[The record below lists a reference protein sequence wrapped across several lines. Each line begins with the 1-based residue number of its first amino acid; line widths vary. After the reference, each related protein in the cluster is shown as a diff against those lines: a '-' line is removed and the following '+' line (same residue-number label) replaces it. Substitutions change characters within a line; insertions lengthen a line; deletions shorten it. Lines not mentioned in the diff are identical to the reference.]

1 MLVLSS
7 SALAVLCVLLI
18 WHPFPHEHE
27 RGRLSVTFLDVGQG
41 DAMVISFPQG
51 ALMMVDSGGRVPIGA
66 QNEMDEAEDVFIED
80 SLGIAEAA
88 VAPYLWRRGIK
99 RLDLIAATHGHTDH
113 TQGFADLLR
122 CFQVGAAMTGIVPP
136 GNHQLEGFRQ
146 AVTEA
151 GVSLR
156 AVQRGEGFELDGVR
170 IEALA
175 PFPDAMAQSSNNQ
188 SLVLRLRYGDRAFL
202 LTGDIEREVEA
213 QLAASGDELR
223 ADVLK
228 VAHHGSRTSSTAEFL
243 ERVTPR
249 YAVISVAAPS
259 PFDHPHPEAL
269 DRLRQAGARV
279 MQTSRCGAITIS
291 TDGKDLQVSTYLKCE

>member
-1 MLVLSS
+1 
-7 SALAVLCVLLI
+7 
-18 WHPFPHEHE
+18 
-27 RGRLSVTFLDVGQG
+27 
-41 DAMVISFPQG
+41 
-51 ALMMVDSGGRVPIGA
+51 
-66 QNEMDEAEDVFIED
+66 
-80 SLGIAEAA
+80 
-88 VAPYLWRRGIK
+88 
-99 RLDLIAATHGHTDH
+99 
-113 TQGFADLLR
+113 
-122 CFQVGAAMTGIVPP
+122 MTGIVPP

-291 TDGKDLQVSTYLKCE
+291 TDGKDLQVSPYLKCE